1 VDVGLHPAPLGPD
14 IHANN
19 DGYGV
24 IAQAFEEELP

>member
-1 VDVGLHPAPLGPD
+1 MCAGAPHGPD

-24 IAQAFEEELP
+24 IAKAFYDVLT